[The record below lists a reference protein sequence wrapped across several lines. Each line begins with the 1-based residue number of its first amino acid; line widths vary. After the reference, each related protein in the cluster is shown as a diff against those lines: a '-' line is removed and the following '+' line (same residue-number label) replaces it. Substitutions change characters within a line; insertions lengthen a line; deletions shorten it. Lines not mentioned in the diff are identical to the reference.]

1 MPGHRKIIHCDADCF
16 YAAIEIRD
24 NPYLRGRPVAVGG
37 SSERRGV
44 ISTCNYE
51 ARRYGVHSAMASAQA
66 LSLCPELIL
75 LPGNMEKY
83 KLASA
88 VMRNIFCDYTELVE
102 PLSLDEAYL
111 DVTHA
116 NAHNGSA
123 TRIAEEIRQRVF
135 EQLHITISAGVAP
148 SKFLAKIASD
158 WNKPDGLFVITPQQ
172 AERFIHELP
181 VRKIHGVGRV
191 TAEKL
196 HTLGITTCADLKR
209 FGLERLNRQFG
220 SFGERLYQLSMG
232 IDQRQV
238 KPDRVRKSLSVE
250 HTYAKDLIDA
260 DACLEQLPDLL
271 QQLQHRLGK
280 LAQDYDIKK
289 AFVKVKFNDF
299 HSTTLERDGTRDR
312 LEDYRSLLRE
322 ALQRDNKPVRL
333 LGIGVRFD
341 CSENTLESPAIP
353 QLDLF

>member
-1 MPGHRKIIHCDADCF
+1 MTAPRKIIHCDADCF
-16 YAAIEIRD
+16 YAAIEMRD

-51 ARRYGVHSAMASAQA
+51 ARRYGVHSAMASGQA

-83 KLASA
+83 KVASA
-88 VMRNIFCDYTELVE
+88 TMRAIFQDYTDLVE

-111 DVTHA
+111 DVTDSK
-116 NAHNGSA
+116 AHQGSA
-123 TRIAEEIRQRVF
+123 TRIAEEIRQRIHD
-135 EQLHITISAGVAP
+135 QLNITVSAGVAP

-158 WNKPDGLFVITPQQ
+158 WKKPDGLFVIAPNQV
-172 AERFIHELP
+172 EEFVRKLP

-191 TAEKL
+191 TTEKM
-196 HTLGITTCADLKR
+196 HTLGIQTCADLRR
-209 FGLERLNRQFG
+209 FGLERLNENFG
-220 SFGERLYQLSMG
+220 SFGERLYQLSTG
-232 IDQRQV
+232 EDHRAV
-238 KPDRVRKSLSVE
+238 KPDRIRKSLSVE
-250 HTYAKDLIDA
+250 HTYPKDLVGA
-260 DACLEQLPDLL
+260 ESCLQQLPDLL
-271 QQLQHRLGK
+271 RQLHHRLSK
-280 LAQDYDIKK
+280 LADDYDIKK

-299 HSTTLERDGTRDR
+299 HSTTLERDGTRDNIK
-312 LEDYRSLLRE
+312 DYQSLLTE
-322 ALQRDNKPVRL
+322 ALQRDSKPVRL

-341 CSENTLESPAIP
+341 TTPEQTEVSDVP